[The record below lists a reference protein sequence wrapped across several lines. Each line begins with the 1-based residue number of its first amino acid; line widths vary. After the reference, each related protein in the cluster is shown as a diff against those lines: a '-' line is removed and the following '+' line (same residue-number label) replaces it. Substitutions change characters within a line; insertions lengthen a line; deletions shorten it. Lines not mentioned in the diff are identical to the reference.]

1 MRRLIL
7 TVLVI
12 SNIGAGIEIAADYD
26 DVWAEVGISFA
37 NADQLH
43 SGHFDD
49 GDGLDKDADCDHCCH
64 SSAHFSGAVFSLP
77 TLPFMHNSSGVAL
90 SYTSHS
96 YAGASPPTPPPNA

>member
-12 SNIGAGIEIAADYD
+12 SNIGAGIEIAADYED
-26 DVWAEVGISFA
+26 TWAEAGIFFA
-37 NADQLH
+37 NADHLQSSHLD
-43 SGHFDD
+43 GGDGADKD
-49 GDGLDKDADCDHCCH
+49 GDCNHCCH
-64 SSAHFSGAVFSLP
+64 GSAHFSGAAFSLP
-77 TLPFMHNSSGVAL
+77 TLPFMHDSSGVAL